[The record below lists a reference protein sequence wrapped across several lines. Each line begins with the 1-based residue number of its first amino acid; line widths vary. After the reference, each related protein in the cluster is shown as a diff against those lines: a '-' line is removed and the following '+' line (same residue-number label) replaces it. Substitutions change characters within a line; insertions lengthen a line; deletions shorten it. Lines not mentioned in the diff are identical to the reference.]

1 MGFRSWLRSGS
12 DSCVGSSKRRKQ
24 GKVICSLLKCS
35 YFRLPATAFCHF
47 FLHPK
52 HTIHRPFCSCGLTQ
66 PCTSTFL
73 KHSSILIIP
82 FQFGPQSWCSH
93 ILFFPPPKQKNFI
106 KETSGNSIAKSTS
119 HLFET
124 IKQFIFCLADSDFID
139 ISYMITV
146 TNEETTWKYFAVQ
159 LVWKSH
165 RCKAIPSIYLGLCIR
180 NLNCQC
186 FTTLFQTT
194 WQPSQS
200 LGENTLNLRRH
211 FWCCSE
217 PVQNFSLTTLKLFN
231 R

>member
-1 MGFRSWLRSGS
+1 MQLFQTASHS
-12 DSCVGSSKRRKQ
+12 
-24 GKVICSLLKCS
+24 
-35 YFRLPATAFCHF
+35 FLP
-47 FLHPK
+47 
-52 HTIHRPFCSCGLTQ
+52 
-66 PCTSTFL
+66 
-73 KHSSILIIP
+73 
-82 FQFGPQSWCSH
+82 
-93 ILFFPPPKQKNFI
+93 FFPSPQTHNSQAFLFMWPHTTMYFHFLEAFINSNNTFSVWSTELMLTHTFFFPPKQKNFI

-146 TNEETTWKYFAVQ
+146 TNEETTWKHFAAQ

-165 RCKAIPSIYLGLCIR
+165 RCRAIPSIYLGLCIR